1 MTDEK
6 FVLLQENKEK
16 KITAHSAVHRVGKR
30 RKVTFPSDMMTKKEI
45 EKMSGEVKTYNLKN
59 PMKWAE
65 YKAMP
70 DDLKTAYLTRLRK
83 LYSAS
88 NIKIGEMLGVSEP
101 TVRNEAHRLGVAALP
116 KWTRTAPE
124 WDSFVK
130 WGSPERAVEED
141 EPDPIEDVIE
151 EPVEEAKASLEMI
164 SDFVPAQVIKCD
176 TAKMGSWGSSEN
188 KPVQVAVVDM
198 VNHPPHYTSGGIE
211 CLDAIEA
218 ATANLTGMDAVCT
231 AQVIKYVWRWKLKNG
246 VEDLK
251 KARFYLDRLIGDV
264 SHGI

>member
-30 RKVTFPSDMMTKKEI
+30 RRVTFPSDTMTKKEI

-65 YKAMP
+65 FKAMP
-70 DDLKTAYLTRLRK
+70 DDLKTAYLTRLRS
-83 LYSAS
+83 LYNAS
-88 NIKIGEMLGVSEP
+88 NIKIGEMMGVSENA
-101 TVRNEAHRLGVAALP
+101 VRLEAKRLGVM
-116 KWTRTAPE
+116 KTTKQTRTAPE
-124 WDSFVK
+124 WDSFIK
-130 WGSPERAVEED
+130 WGSPERVVEED
-141 EPDPIEDVIE
+141 EPDPIE
-151 EPVEEAKASLEMI
+151 EPVEEAVVRTYEPE
-164 SDFVPAQVIKCD
+164 FVEVIP
-176 TAKMGSWGSSEN
+176 EN
-188 KPVQVAVVDM
+188 KPIEVAVVDM
-198 VNHPPHYTSGGIE
+198 VNHPPHYTAGGIE

-264 SHGI
+264 SHGV